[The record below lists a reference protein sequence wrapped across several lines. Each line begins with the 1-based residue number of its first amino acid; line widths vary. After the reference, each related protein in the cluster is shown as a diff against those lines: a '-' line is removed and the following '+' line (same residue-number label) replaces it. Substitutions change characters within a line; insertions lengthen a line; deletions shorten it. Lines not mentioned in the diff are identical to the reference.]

1 MDHYLRTM
9 TVMRDAKTAQKVTI
23 MSISYFRK
31 VHEVA
36 LAFVSSFISTNGQLT
51 KKFLVKLN

>member
-36 LAFVSSFISTNGQLT
+36 LAFVSSFISTDGQLT
-51 KKFLVKLN
+51 KNF